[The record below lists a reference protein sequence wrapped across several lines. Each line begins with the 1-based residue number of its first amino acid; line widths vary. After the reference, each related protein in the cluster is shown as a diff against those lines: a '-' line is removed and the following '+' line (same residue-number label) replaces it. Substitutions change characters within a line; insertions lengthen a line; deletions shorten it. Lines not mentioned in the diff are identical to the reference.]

1 MAERI
6 STMLSAR
13 KQLLLDVSH
22 ELRSPITRMKVALEM
37 MPGDALRKNL
47 EEDLLMLESMVTEI
61 LETSRLESQNGRLN
75 FHQLDVVKM
84 VKNVLGH
91 YSEGKPE
98 IVLKESP
105 ESLELVADPE
115 QLRIVLENLLNNA
128 RRFSDDASNP
138 IEVSI
143 TRREDQAVLSVRDY
157 GVGIATE
164 EQNMIF
170 EPFYQIDKSRFRDSN
185 HYGLGLNLCRTIIE
199 AHDGNLRVESEEG
212 SGSTFFLEIPMNLQ
226 SKD

>member
-1 MAERI
+1 M
-6 STMLSAR
+6 
-13 KQLLLDVSH
+13 
-22 ELRSPITRMKVALEM
+22 
-37 MPGDALRKNL
+37 
-47 EEDLLMLESMVTEI
+47 
-61 LETSRLESQNGRLN
+61 
-75 FHQLDVVKM
+75 KM

-91 YSEGKPE
+91 FSEGKPE
-98 IVLKESP
+98 IVLKESS
-105 ESLELVADPE
+105 ESLELLADPE

-128 RRFSDDASNP
+128 LHFSDDALKP

-157 GVGIATE
+157 GVGIASE

-170 EPFYQIDKSRFRDSN
+170 VPFYQIEKSRFRDSN

-226 SKD
+226 SKY